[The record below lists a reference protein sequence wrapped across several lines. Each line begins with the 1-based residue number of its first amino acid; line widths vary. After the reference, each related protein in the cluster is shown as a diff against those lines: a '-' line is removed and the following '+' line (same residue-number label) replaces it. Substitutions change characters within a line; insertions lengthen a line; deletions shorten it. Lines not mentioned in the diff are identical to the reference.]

1 MFQKKPFLI
10 YEKGFFCACNILFQY
25 LQSELCKYTFSILFL
40 THTPM
45 KHIAL
50 LLLTLTWLSACT
62 PSFELTPESIMSTYQ
77 APDRSL
83 NLWDKGIA
91 GFVNMNGLNGDTE
104 IVNLYLQNNDI
115 ERLDVSDYSD
125 LGRLDISNNDIN
137 YLANIKFPQQIRHI
151 IITDSNLSTLD
162 GIESLSELKTL
173 DIRNNILDE
182 DDLKKLANLP
192 KLQLILAEGN
202 PDISQ
207 QMLDNLAVFNIKY
220 LQSIKQL

>member
-1 MFQKKPFLI
+1 
-10 YEKGFFCACNILFQY
+10 
-25 LQSELCKYTFSILFL
+25 
-40 THTPM
+40 
-45 KHIAL
+45 
-50 LLLTLTWLSACT
+50 
-62 PSFELTPESIMSTYQ
+62 
-77 APDRSL
+77 
-83 NLWDKGIA
+83 
-91 GFVNMNGLNGDTE
+91 MNGLNGDTE

>member
-1 MFQKKPFLI
+1 
-10 YEKGFFCACNILFQY
+10 
-25 LQSELCKYTFSILFL
+25 
-40 THTPM
+40 
-45 KHIAL
+45 
-50 LLLTLTWLSACT
+50 
-62 PSFELTPESIMSTYQ
+62 
-77 APDRSL
+77 
-83 NLWDKGIA
+83 
-91 GFVNMNGLNGDTE
+91 MNGLNGDTE
-104 IVNLYLQNNDI
+104 IVNLYLQNNAI
-115 ERLDVSDYSD
+115 ETLDVSDYSD

-182 DDLKKLANLP
+182 DDLKKLADLP

-207 QMLDNLAVFNIKY
+207 QMLDNLAAFNVKY